1 MMNYMGSPETIS
13 NAIERSCPGAQAAV
27 MRARELTSRQPH
39 DDSVINYQAAAL
51 YAICMAYNRVDAN
64 ILEIGTY
71 YGFTAAVIAQAAPLA
86 QIVSINPLQWECDA
100 ARKVLAEFKNIRI
113 DCIPSQDYLGNYQ
126 GPELDMIFVDGDHK
140 GIRGDLP
147 WWNWLTL
154 GGTIL
159 FHDYTPKGSPRA
171 CPPVVRGLDHFSEIL
186 GRDADHRFVDDVL
199 IGMLGWTKREGDKA
213 YAA

>member
-1 MMNYMGSPETIS
+1 MIYTGTPETIS
-13 NAIERSCPGAQAAV
+13 NAIERSFPDARDAV
-27 MRARELTSRQPH
+27 MRARDLTSRQPH

-51 YAICMAYNRVDAN
+51 YAVCKPYNRVDAN

-86 QIVSINPLQWECDA
+86 QIVSLNPLQWECDA
-100 ARKVLAEFKNIRI
+100 ARKVLAGFRNIRI
-113 DCIPSQDYLGNYQ
+113 DCIPSQDYLSNYQ
-126 GPELDMIFVDGDHK
+126 GPELDMVFVDGNHK
-140 GIRGDLP
+140 EIRADLP
-147 WWNWLTL
+147 FWNWLTV

-171 CPPVVRGLDHFSEIL
+171 CPPVVRGLNHFYEVL
-186 GRDADHRFVDDVL
+186 GRDADHRFVDDVF
-199 IGMLGWTKREGDKA
+199 IGMLGWIKREGDKN